1 LRPRIFTSKTPHSL
15 GTFLVDG
22 AVAGTWRPERGGIV
36 TKAFGRLSRDVKRE
50 LDDEAERLAEFH
62 A

>member
-1 LRPRIFTSKTPHSL
+1 VFSTKTPHSL

-22 AVAGTWRPERGGIV
+22 AVAGTWRPEGGRIV
-36 TKAFGRLSRDVKRE
+36 TKAFGRLTRDAKRAV
-50 LDDEAERLAEFH
+50 DDEAERLAAFH